1 MARMTKQTKANWLTV
16 GIVSV
21 LSAFG
26 AVCHWKPAYGL
37 IIGISVAFTL
47 TAQAIRAS
55 LLETLNTANNATRNP
70 NERS

>member
-1 MARMTKQTKANWLTV
+1 MTKQTKANWLTV

-37 IIGISVAFTL
+37 IIGLSVAFTL
-47 TAQAIRAS
+47 TTITIRSS
-55 LLETLNTANNATRNP
+55 LLNLINATRNP
-70 NERS
+70 SE